1 LGSPF
6 FYSEDHSCYHFLEVF
21 FMCRFVVC
29 LLSAFFILLL
39 VPIWASEDSLVVFV
53 PQAKLREEPN
63 FTAKV
68 AATVAEGTNLVTTGK
83 RHHPRSGEDHFG
95 IIDESWAQVEHDGA
109 LLWVPRRDC
118 LSSSD
123 YQLIST
129 AHKAGIAGDE
139 KGMIA
144 ALGADAT
151 VSPDGN
157 SASAVSSSGLS
168 GVFHTG
174 RGLVEWFG
182 DEIYHARWSPD
193 SRCIVLEVAL
203 GPRNVYDM
211 QKERAIFAG
220 FYEYRY
226 LSFREEFVPGFYLY
240 TVPGAELKGVTGEK
254 DSEVYYQPQL
264 WVVDLDSG
272 EGYLLLEGKEGTVQR
287 HGGAWSMEMEVKA
300 KDVPDAVKAAEL
312 WQQSDGGQMVCPMM
326 MDQGG

>member
-1 LGSPF
+1 
-6 FYSEDHSCYHFLEVF
+6 
-21 FMCRFVVC
+21 
-29 LLSAFFILLL
+29 LSALLNRVILLFILILLL
-39 VPIWASEDSLVVFV
+39 PAWGEDENLVVFV
-53 PQAKLREEPN
+53 PQAKLREEPK
-63 FTAKV
+63 FSSKV
-68 AATVAEGTNLVTTGK
+68 VATVPEGFQLPVIGDGYQPESDEK
-83 RHHPRSGEDHFG
+83 HPV
-95 IIDESWAQVEHDGA
+95 IIDKSWVQVGYEGG

-129 AHKAGIAGDE
+129 AHKAGIAGDA
-139 KGMIA
+139 KTMIA

-157 SASAVSSSGLS
+157 SAFASYDSGLS
-168 GVFHTG
+168 GVFHAG
-174 RGLVEWFG
+174 RGLVEWFS
-182 DEIYHARWSPD
+182 DEIYAARWSPD

-240 TVPGAELKGVTGEK
+240 TAPGAELKGVTGEK

-272 EGYLLLEGKEGTVQR
+272 EDYLLLEGRKGSEQM

-300 KDVPDAVKAAEL
+300 KDVPDAVKAADL
-312 WQQSDGGQMVCPMM
+312 WQQSDGGLMVCPMM